1 VSALLLGVDV
11 GTTFVKAA
19 VLTADG
25 VERAHGRARTPWRTV
40 STGAE
45 IDPDELVATVL
56 AAARDALERAPQG
69 RVVGIGVTGMA
80 ETGVLLDA
88 TGKPIV
94 PAIAWHDSRGAEEA
108 EELGRTFG
116 DEFTA
121 RTGLPVVPQWSVVK
135 LRWMHAHRPE
145 AERAVRWLNVAE
157 WVVRS
162 LGGEEMAEL
171 TLASRTG
178 FLDVQQSTWWDAPLA
193 WIGATSSF
201 LPDPS
206 PAGTPAGR
214 VTRALDDAKGAV
226 LTVAGHDHLCAAV
239 GAGATRSD
247 DVFDSCG
254 TAEAFVRAVDRMPPR
269 DEVLRLVADG
279 ITVGRH
285 VLPEQF
291 ALLAGL
297 ESGLTRERF
306 LTLLGVSSE
315 EERRTLDE
323 AALALANGAADL
335 AVHGLD
341 QPHASISG
349 IFRGARPAHVWRAV
363 LEAAEAEGA
372 AVLARLDTIAGETRR
387 VVASGGGVRNA
398 AVRAV
403 KSSTFATAFGPVED
417 PPVYEAGT
425 RGAALVAGFAAGLYP
440 SLFELPSPRPA
451 EVEAPGE

>member
-1 VSALLLGVDV
+1 VSELLLGVDV
-11 GTTFVKAA
+11 GTSFVKAA
-19 VLTADG
+19 VLTVDG
-25 VERAHGRARTPWRTV
+25 VERAHGRVPTPWRVV
-40 STGAE
+40 SSGAE

-69 RVVGIGVTGMA
+69 RVVGVGVTGMA
-80 ETGVLLDA
+80 ETGVLLDTA
-88 TGKPIV
+88 GKPIV

-108 EELGRTFG
+108 QELRHAFGEEFS
-116 DEFTA
+116 A
-121 RTGLPVVPQWSVVK
+121 RTGLPPVPQWSVVK

-145 AERAVRWLNVAE
+145 AARAARWLNVPE

-162 LGGEEMAEL
+162 LGGEEVAEL

-178 FLDVQQSTWWDAPLA
+178 FLDVEQGAWWDAPLA
-193 WIGATSSF
+193 WIGVTPDF
-201 LPDPS
+201 LHDPS

-214 VTRALDDAKGAV
+214 VTRALDEAKGAV

-239 GAGATRSD
+239 GAGATRPS

-269 DEVLRLVADG
+269 DEVLGLVADG
-279 ITVGRH
+279 INVGRH
-285 VLPEQF
+285 VLLERF

-306 LTLLGVSSE
+306 LALLGVRSE

-323 AALALANGAADL
+323 AALALPNGAAGL

-363 LEAAEAEGA
+363 LEAAEVQGMG
-372 AVLARLDTIAGETRR
+372 VLARLDSVAGETRR
-387 VVASGGGVRNA
+387 VVVSGGGVRNA
-398 AVRAV
+398 AVRVIKTA
-403 KSSTFATAFGPVED
+403 TFGTTFGPVED

-440 SLFELPSPRPA
+440 SLFELPPPRLA
-451 EVEAPGE
+451 EVEAGVE